1 MVGAND
7 WLIAIYEYKDVCS
20 VVILGRIKTPKLQ
33 CIEKCFPPPP
43 TKLSVSH
50 MIEQYRKSTEIRFQS
65 SRQRFILQ
73 TQKFVCYYMLLY
85 VNQHRSECKLEI
97 HIKDFFLF
105 SRWAVS
111 LFFQEHAVFYHLPT
125 NQLFS
130 WLCGLRQSLEPLCWI
145 IFLHL
150 KPLSFIFYFFAIIIR
165 GGNGG
170 SHCVMNSLPNYA
182 LSTDLIDWSTC
193 FSNTDYY

>member
-1 MVGAND
+1 M
-7 WLIAIYEYKDVCS
+7 LPS
-20 VVILGRIKTPKLQ
+20 
-33 CIEKCFPPPP
+33 P

-50 MIEQYRKSTEIRFQS
+50 MIEQYRKSTEIRFQL

-73 TQKFVCYYMLLY
+73 THQFVCYYMLLY

-97 HIKDFFLF
+97 HIFFFVLQMSCF
-105 SRWAVS
+105 TVFLGTCCVLAPSYQPAFLLTLWAETIV
-111 LFFQEHAVFYHLPT
+111 T
-125 NQLFS
+125 T
-130 WLCGLRQSLEPLCWI
+130 PLLNN
-145 IFLHL
+145 FPSF
-150 KPLSFIFYFFAIIIR
+150 KAFLSFIFYFFAIIIR